1 MDIEKEDMQRVSG
14 VTEENRDNTF
24 GLPFCKRQLQ
34 SEIKYL
40 KRVILQVHIEEL
52 TGATVHD
59 KRKQNIVERK
69 TETSCFLNKK

>member
-24 GLPFCKRQLQ
+24 GLTFCKRQLQ

-52 TGATVHD
+52 TGAMVID